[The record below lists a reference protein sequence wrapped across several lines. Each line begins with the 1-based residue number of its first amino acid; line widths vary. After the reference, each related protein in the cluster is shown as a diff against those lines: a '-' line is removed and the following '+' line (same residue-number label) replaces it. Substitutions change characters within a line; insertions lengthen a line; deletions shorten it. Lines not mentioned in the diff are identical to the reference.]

1 MKKISKK
8 QLSLFASLVVTI
20 AAIAGIALPN
30 IGTDAF
36 WPIKENPSYYTVEQ
50 AADGDTIRVSANG
63 TTETVRFIGVD
74 TPEKNDSR
82 KPLQCYAQAA
92 SDFTKKAVSGRQVRL
107 EADPQSD
114 TRDRYG
120 RLLRYVYLTDGTLL
134 NKELV
139 AQGYGFA
146 MTSFPHSKMQ
156 EFTEAQQQAE
166 QAKSGL
172 WGDCSVSS
180 PAGYPQTQAVGP
192 APKR

>member
-8 QLSLFASLVVTI
+8 QISLLASVIIAI
-20 AAIAGIALPN
+20 AAIVGDMLPA
-30 IGTDAF
+30 IDGGASWLT
-36 WPIKENPSYYTVEQ
+36 KENPSYYTVEQ
-50 AADGDTIRVSANG
+50 AADGDTIRVATNG
-63 TTETVRFIGVD
+63 TSETVRFIGVD

-92 SDFTKKAVSGRQVRL
+92 SEFTKKAVEGTQVRL
-107 EADPQSD
+107 ETDPQSD

-120 RLLRYVYLTDGTLL
+120 RLLRYVYLSDGTLL

-146 MTSFPHSKMQ
+146 MTSFPHSKMS
-156 EFTEAQQQAE
+156 EFTEAQQQAK
-166 QAKSGL
+166 QSKKGL
-172 WGDCSVSS
+172 WGSCNISS

-192 APKR
+192 TPKH